1 MPELNPEHLKAV
13 IIAINNAPFFK
24 HLSMSVT
31 EIGVG
36 CSVVTL
42 DVGNEHMNPFGGIHG
57 GVYAS
62 AIDTAAYWSA
72 YCDVPEENGLITID
86 VKVDFLA
93 PVSGNKII
101 INGRRIKSGK
111 TLYLTEAMMSDTNGT
126 VLAHGTSKLMV
137 TRKQSVADIVKYIGL
152 GKLQPK
158 FIRR

>member
-1 MPELNPEHLKAV
+1 
-13 IIAINNAPFFK
+13 
-24 HLSMSVT
+24 MSVT

-137 TRKQSVADIVKYIGL
+137 TRKQSVVDIVKYIGL
-152 GKLQPK
+152 GKLPPK

>member
-1 MPELNPEHLKAV
+1 
-13 IIAINNAPFFK
+13 
-24 HLSMSVT
+24 MSVT

-36 CSVVTL
+36 YSVVTL

-93 PVSGNKII
+93 PVSGDKII

-137 TRKQSVADIVKYIGL
+137 TRKQSVVDIVKYIGL
-152 GKLQPK
+152 GKLPPK